1 MDGVLN
7 FEKLIIG
14 FSFDRYAHVTDQLTW
29 LQRHLRRPFGSFAMK
44 QPERWSPVRAAIYG
58 FYAALIYG
66 TIKFFRAPAWKSRR
80 NLWADRL
87 RPMRPSDMAGI
98 VPSDD
103 DLTET
108 SPVKEP
114 GGPPVSEA
122 PADEQVE
129 MPLPYELGSTFQGGL
144 FVLALLAALYA
155 AREIVLPV
163 VLAFILNLLL
173 QPALRMLER
182 VRVPKMLGA
191 LLLIGLLFGT
201 VVAFGTAL
209 SGPAGTWAAKLP
221 EGVPRLQEHLSFLRT
236 PIETVRQFLQQ
247 AEGYVSGDTPSP
259 AGPPQAP
266 TIGAGLWTTLF
277 AGTRAFV
284 GGFFETILVLFFLLL
299 SGDTFLRR
307 LVEIL
312 PRFSDKRQAIEIS
325 QHIEHDISAYLI
337 TVTIMNAAVGLA
349 TALAMW
355 LCGLGDPILWGAVAF
370 LLNYVPILGP
380 IIGLMTFTLA
390 GLLTVNTLWYALL
403 PAALYL
409 VVHLIE
415 GETITPMLLARR
427 FTLNPVL
434 VIMALIFWYWMWGV
448 PGAIL
453 AVPMLAI
460 TKIICD
466 RIRMLSA
473 FGHFLEG

>member
-1 MDGVLN
+1 MG
-7 FEKLIIG
+7 
-14 FSFDRYAHVTDQLTW
+14 
-29 LQRHLRRPFGSFAMK
+29 
-44 QPERWSPVRAAIYG
+44 
-58 FYAALIYG
+58 
-66 TIKFFRAPAWKSRR
+66 
-80 NLWADRL
+80 
-87 RPMRPSDMAGI
+87 GI
-98 VPSDD
+98 VQGHG
-103 DLTET
+103 DLAET
-108 SPVKEP
+108 SPTKEP
-114 GGPPVSEA
+114 EDGPA
-122 PADEQVE
+122 GEQVE
-129 MPLPYELGSTFQGGL
+129 MPLPSDLRVTFLGGL

-155 AREIVLPV
+155 AREIVLPI

-182 VRVPKMLGA
+182 LRVPRILGA
-191 LLLIGLLFGT
+191 VLLISLLFGT
-201 VVAFGTAL
+201 IVAFGTAL
-209 SGPAGTWAAKLP
+209 SGPAGSWAAKLP
-221 EGVPRLQEHLSFLRT
+221 EGVPRLQEHLSFLRA
-236 PIETVRQFLQQ
+236 PIEAVRQFLQQ
-247 AEGYVSGDTPSP
+247 AQGYVSGDAQSTAGAPQVP
-259 AGPPQAP
+259 AV
-266 TIGAGLWTTLF
+266 GAGLWLTLF
-277 AGTRAFV
+277 SGTRTFA
-284 GGFFETILVLFFLLL
+284 GGFLETILVLFFLLL

-312 PRFSDKRQAIEIS
+312 PRFSDKRQAIKIS

-380 IIGLMTFTLA
+380 MVGLVTFTLA
-390 GLLTVNTLWYALL
+390 GLLTANTLWRAWL

-409 VVHLIE
+409 VIHLVE

-434 VIMALIFWYWMWGV
+434 VILALIFWYWMWGV

-466 RIRMLSA
+466 RIRMLAA